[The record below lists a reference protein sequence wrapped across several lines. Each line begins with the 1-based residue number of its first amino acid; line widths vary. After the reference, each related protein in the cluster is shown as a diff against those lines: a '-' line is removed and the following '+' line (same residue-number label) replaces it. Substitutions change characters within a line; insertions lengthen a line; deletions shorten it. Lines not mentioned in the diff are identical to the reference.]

1 MKKLVKL
8 VTAYRTT
15 FGGRWNK
22 QRLIHNSTCM
32 ERFCKRFPN
41 IKDISHEALAGYVA
55 DRQTISKRG
64 TIRSDATI
72 NRELAELN
80 RVLNWGV
87 ITKKINC
94 NPMKGFGLL
103 KEPKHRERILSPD
116 EMRRIFKTVEAF
128 DSDFRLIVKIAL
140 RLGLRFGEIVSL
152 KWIHVDELNK
162 QLILLNTKHGH
173 RKIPVPDDLWY
184 ELKRLEKR
192 SEWVFPSPNDPESHL
207 KSVRHPFARLLKES
221 GIKSLHFHDLRHT
234 AATYML
240 KNGADIKT
248 VQEILGH
255 ADVKTTMRY
264 LNPLEETKRS
274 ALEWTKAEGL

>member
-1 MKKLVKL
+1 M
-8 VTAYRTT
+8 
-15 FGGRWNK
+15 
-22 QRLIHNSTCM
+22 QPCM

-41 IKDISHEALAGYVA
+41 IKDISHEGLAGYVA
-55 DRQTISKRG
+55 DRQTSSKRG
-64 TIRSDATI
+64 SIRSDATI
-72 NRELAELN
+72 NRELSELN

-87 ITKKINC
+87 IAGKIDR

-116 EMRRIFKTVEAF
+116 EMRKVFKCVEAF
-128 DSDFRLIVKIAL
+128 DPDFRLIVKIAL

-152 KWIHVDELNK
+152 KWIHVDELNR

-173 RKIPVPDDLWY
+173 RKVPVPDDLWY
-184 ELKRLEKR
+184 ELKRPEKR
-192 SEWVFPSPNDPESHL
+192 SEWVFPAPNGPESHL

-221 GIKSLHFHDLRHT
+221 GIQSLHFHDLRHT

-255 ADVKTTMRY
+255 TDVKTTMRY